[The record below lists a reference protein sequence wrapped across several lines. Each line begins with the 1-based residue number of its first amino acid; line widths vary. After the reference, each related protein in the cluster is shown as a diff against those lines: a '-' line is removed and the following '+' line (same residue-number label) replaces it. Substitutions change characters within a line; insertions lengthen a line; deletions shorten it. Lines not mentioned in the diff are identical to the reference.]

1 MINLSGAIAYVLYVV
16 LFSLLFKY
24 GIQLSFGIDPGYVGP
39 AFIFHAVLM
48 FVALLSQGKK

>member
-1 MINLSGAIAYVLYVV
+1 MINFSGAIAYILYVV

-24 GIQLSFGIDPGYVGP
+24 GVQLSFGIDTGYIGP

-48 FVALLSQGKK
+48 LVALLSQGKK